1 MKSKSALRLGLSLFV
16 CFSLLIGADAFL
28 PDMLTLYPEW
38 FALLFDVTAMMLPI
52 ILLHFLM
59 PKKEVFR
66 PKLKPANFT
75 AERVFFTICMGLFAA
90 CIRFFIDYLVYRIRH
105 TDNLSLR
112 FAILDLP
119 FGNAVSLVALLAVIV
134 LPAFFEGLY
143 LRGYIQT
150 FLSEYISTRPVLIV
164 MSCITAMLYGS
175 LPQFPGALL
184 FAFFLSWLTF
194 SFGSFWYSVIAQ
206 AAATA
211 LYLFFNWLL
220 EEFTVYG
227 ILRTLPACALL
238 LALFFLYMALRT
250 AERLS
255 LRQAFKKLHYVQHS
269 DYSLS
274 KFAGNAAA
282 LAFLFVFIAKA
293 LIGIF

>member
-1 MKSKSALRLGLSLFV
+1 MKSKSALRLCLSLFL
-16 CFSLLIGADAFL
+16 CFALLIGADAFL
-28 PDMLTLYPEW
+28 ADMLTLYPEW
-38 FALLFDVTAMMLPI
+38 FGLLFDAVAMIFPI
-52 ILLHFLM
+52 VLLHFLM

-66 PKLKPANFT
+66 PKLKPTSFT
-75 AERVFFTICMGLFAA
+75 AERVIFTICMGLSAA
-90 CIRFFIDYLVYRIRH
+90 CVRFFIDYLVYRIQH
-105 TDNLSLR
+105 VDTLFLR
-112 FAILDLP
+112 FSILNIT
-119 FGNAVSLVALLAVIV
+119 FGNTVSIFAIFAAIV

-164 MSCITAMLYGS
+164 MSCLTAMLYGS
-175 LPQFPGALL
+175 LPQLPGALL
-184 FAFFLSWLTF
+184 FGFCLSWLTF
-194 SFGSFWYSVIAQ
+194 TFGSFWYSVIAQ
-206 AAATA
+206 AASTI
-211 LYLFFNWLL
+211 LYLFFDWLL
-220 EEFTVYG
+220 QEFTVYG
-227 ILRTLPACALL
+227 ILRTLPSLALL
-238 LALFFLYMALRT
+238 SALFFLYMALRT

-293 LIGIF
+293 LIGIV

>member
-1 MKSKSALRLGLSLFV
+1 MKSKSALRLCLSLFI
-16 CFSLLIGADAFL
+16 CFALLIGADAFL
-28 PDMLTLYPEW
+28 ADMLTLYPEW
-38 FALLFDVTAMMLPI
+38 FALLFDAAAMMLPI
-52 ILLHFLM
+52 VLLHFLM

-66 PKLKPANFT
+66 PKLKPTNFT
-75 AERVFFTICMGLFAA
+75 AERVLFTICMGLSAA
-90 CIRFFIDYLVYRIRH
+90 CVRFFIDYLVYRIRR
-105 TDNLSLR
+105 TDSLSLR
-112 FAILDLP
+112 FSILDIP
-119 FGNAVSLVALLAVIV
+119 FGNAVSIFTILAVIV
-134 LPAFFEGLY
+134 LPALFEGLY

-164 MSCITAMLYGS
+164 MSCVTAMLYGS
-175 LPQFPGALL
+175 LPQLPGALL

-194 SFGSFWYSVIAQ
+194 TFGSFWYSVIAQ

-211 LYLFFNWLL
+211 LYLFFDWLL
-220 EEFTVYG
+220 QEFTVYG
-227 ILRTLPACALL
+227 ILRTLPSLALL
-238 LALFFLYMALRT
+238 FALFFLYMGLRT

-293 LIGIF
+293 LIGIV

>member
-1 MKSKSALRLGLSLFV
+1 M
-16 CFSLLIGADAFL
+16 
-28 PDMLTLYPEW
+28 
-38 FALLFDVTAMMLPI
+38 
-52 ILLHFLM
+52 
-59 PKKEVFR
+59 
-66 PKLKPANFT
+66 
-75 AERVFFTICMGLFAA
+75 
-90 CIRFFIDYLVYRIRH
+90 
-105 TDNLSLR
+105 
-112 FAILDLP
+112 
-119 FGNAVSLVALLAVIV
+119 IV

-211 LYLFFNWLL
+211 LYLFFNWML